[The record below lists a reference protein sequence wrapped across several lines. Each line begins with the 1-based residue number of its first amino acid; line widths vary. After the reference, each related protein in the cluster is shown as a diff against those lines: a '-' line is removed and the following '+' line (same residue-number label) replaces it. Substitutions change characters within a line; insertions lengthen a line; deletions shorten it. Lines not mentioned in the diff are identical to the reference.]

1 MPTVMEEFDLMEI
14 SAVDRPAQAH
24 AKAVIIKRADAEKGG
39 GKPAFL
45 ADDEDEDEEKSMHGK
60 EPKAKKGGGKDK
72 DAKGMDLGLD
82 EEDDEEAGKGK
93 GKKPVTKS
101 PGEMAAAGVLTS
113 AEDGHSHLLDIYPG
127 QRSGTTSYQTSDA
140 SGVKGGSHD
149 HPWAYDAEGRMI
161 IGFADGHDHQ
171 VDQADVD
178 AALLRTLKNS
188 EDLKAGSDDQT
199 AADAATKM
207 EDSEMPDSN
216 EKVTLEGLQTQIAD
230 LTKAKDRA
238 EAVAALSADQRGH
251 FDTLKGEDQEGFLNK
266 STDERDEIVKSAG
279 DADPVVY
286 KSASGD
292 LFRQSDDVRLVKA
305 VQAADEAQKSA
316 NTEREA
322 REGLELAKRADEILG
337 NLPGDSNVRGQ
348 LLKAVE
354 SIEDEDIRKG
364 ALECLGAANGGIF
377 ERANGTPEQHG
388 LAKGAGFQPSTGAEQ
403 ELEKMVQ
410 KYAETNSVPEYKA
423 WDEVLKSAE
432 GSALYQKSTTERGG
446 QLSN

>member
-1 MPTVMEEFDLMEI
+1 MPTSMEEFDLMEI

-24 AKAVIIKRADAEKGG
+24 AKAVIIKRADAEKGK

-45 ADDEDEDEEKSMHGK
+45 SDDEDEDEEKRMK
-60 EPKAKKGGGKDK
+60 DKAKKSKDK
-72 DAKGMDLGLD
+72 DAKGINLGLD
-82 EEDDEEAGKGK
+82 EEDDEESGKGEK
-93 GKKPVTKS
+93 GKKPAKKS
-101 PGEMAAAGVLTS
+101 EMASAGVLTS
-113 AEDGHSHLLDIYPG
+113 SADGHSHLLDIYPG
-127 QRSGTTSYQTSDA
+127 MRSGSTSYQTSDA

-149 HPWAYDAEGRMI
+149 HPWAYDAEGHLI

-171 VDQADVD
+171 VDQPDVD
-178 AALLRTLKNS
+178 AALLRTLKRS
-188 EDLKAGSDDQT
+188 DDSKAESDDQT

-216 EKVTLEGLQTQIAD
+216 EKVTLEGLQSQIAD

-251 FDTLKGEDQEGFLNK
+251 FDSLEGEAQEGFLGK
-266 STDERDEIVKSAG
+266 STDERDEIVKSAS

-286 KSASGD
+286 KSAGGD
-292 LFRQSDDVRLVKA
+292 IFRASDDERLVKA

-316 NTEREA
+316 NAEREA

-337 NLPGDSNVRGQ
+337 NLPGDASVRGQ

-354 SIEDEDIRKG
+354 SIEDEDVRKG

-377 ERANGTPEQHG
+377 ERAQGTPESHG
-388 LAKGAGFQPSTGAEQ
+388 LAKGEGLKPVEGGAESQ
-403 ELEKMVQ
+403 LEELVKSHMKEHNV
-410 KYAETNSVPEYKA
+410 AEPQA
-423 WDEVLKSAE
+423 WDQVLKSVE
-432 GSALYQKSTTERGG
+432 GASLYNKSTTERGA
-446 QLSN
+446 LSN